1 MKLKHVLI
9 VLMSVVILVGLS
21 GCGGNA
27 SSTNSGAG
35 TASSAAPANGGEDLA
50 KFKGETINV
59 LSWEGYQ
66 EDEWVKPF
74 EQKYG
79 VTVKVTYAGSVDEMF
94 AKAASGSVKYDLI
107 FMDGG
112 SVSRYHKMNLIQ
124 PIDLAKLTN
133 TNQLIANM
141 KSLNDKHVVKDGKTY
156 AVPFAWGSLPMM
168 VNADKIKEPIDS
180 WNALWDPKYS
190 GKIVT
195 LDDAANQTAMT
206 AMLLG
211 FEDPY
216 NLTDEQMEQVK
227 SKLLEQKPLVRT
239 YYAGFEDGKN
249 LMASDEGWIGFS
261 MGPTMIT
268 DLQKEGKNV
277 VEVIPKEGAL
287 VWIDNAVIGKDAKDP
302 ELVHIYIDYLISS
315 EVQAQLIK
323 KTSYGGVNADSA
335 NKLTDEE
342 KKVSHMDDP
351 NYFNN
356 LVYVAF
362 PESFE
367 KRVKLWNE
375 VKAAQ

>member
-27 SSTNSGAG
+27 SSTNTGAG
-35 TASSAAPANGGEDLA
+35 TASSAAPSNGGEDLA

-66 EDEWVKPF
+66 EEEWVKPF

-112 SVSRYHKMNLIQ
+112 SVSRYHKMDLIQ
-124 PIDLAKLTN
+124 PIDLTKLKN
-133 TNQLIANM
+133 TSQLIANM

-168 VNADKIKEPIDS
+168 VNTDKIKEPIDS

-216 NLTDEQMEQVK
+216 NLTDEQLTQVK
-227 SKLLEQKPLVRT
+227 NKLLEQKPLVRT

-287 VWIDNAVIGKDAKDP
+287 VWIDNAVLGKDAKDP
-302 ELVHIYIDYLISS
+302 ELVHVYIDYLISS

-335 NKLTDEE
+335 TMLTDEE

>member
-21 GCGGNA
+21 GCGGSA
-27 SSTNSGAG
+27 GSTNSDAG
-35 TASSAAPANGGEDLA
+35 TASSAAPANGGEDAA

-112 SVSRYHKMNLIQ
+112 SVNRYFKMNLIQ
-124 PIDLAKLTN
+124 PIDLAKLKN

-168 VNADKIKEPIDS
+168 VNTDKIKEPIDS

-216 NLTDEQMEQVK
+216 NLTDEQLDQVK

-302 ELVHIYIDYLISS
+302 ELVHVYIDYLISS

>member
-1 MKLKHVLI
+1 MRLKNVLI
-9 VLMSVVILVGLS
+9 LLMSIVILVGLS

-27 SSTNSGAG
+27 SSENTGAG
-35 TASSAAPANGGEDLA
+35 KASPTAPSNGGEDLA

-112 SVSRYHKMNLIQ
+112 SVNRYHKMNLIQ
-124 PIDLAKLTN
+124 PIDLTKLTN
-133 TNQLIANM
+133 TKQLIENM
-141 KSLNDKHVVKDGKTY
+141 KSLNDKHVVKDGETY

-168 VNADKIKEPIDS
+168 VNTDKIKEPIDS
-180 WNALWDPKYS
+180 WNALWDSKYN

-206 AMLLG
+206 ALLLG

-216 NLTDEQMEQVK
+216 NLTDEQLDQVK
-227 SKLLEQKPLVRT
+227 KKLLEQKPLVRT
-239 YYAGFEDGKN
+239 YYSGFEDGKN

-268 DLQKEGKNV
+268 DLQKEGKNI

-302 ELVHIYIDYLISS
+302 ELVHVYIDYLISS

-335 NKLTDEE
+335 SMLTAEE

-375 VKAAQ
+375 IKAAQ